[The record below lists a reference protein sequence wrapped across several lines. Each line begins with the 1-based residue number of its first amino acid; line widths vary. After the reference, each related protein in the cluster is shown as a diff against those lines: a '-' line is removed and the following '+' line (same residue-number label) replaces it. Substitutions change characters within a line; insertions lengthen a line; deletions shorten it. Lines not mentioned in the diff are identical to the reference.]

1 MEYYSARRGVAV
13 LPAAWAFDAFTHAT
27 CVANFKNAAVKKFG
41 GRCDPAGFARIK
53 GVVRGYHFKGV
64 KPHLFHP
71 WDEALGACFDLRKC
85 YWEEPAALRAQY
97 PGLDPA
103 ACGPDALAACR
114 PCFEANMRKAA
125 TQRKGW
131 WGGWQPDKGACD
143 AMQRVTDAWRATE
156 KEARAALGGGGSR

>member
-1 MEYYSARRGVAV
+1 MRRKIGSGKAAHVVFEDAAIDQAV
-13 LPAAWAFDAFTHAT
+13 E
-27 CVANFKNAAVKKFG
+27 
-41 GRCDPAGFARIK
+41 

-131 WGGWQPDKGACD
+131 WGGWQ
-143 AMQRVTDAWRATE
+143 RARTSLWLCV
-156 KEARAALGGGGSR
+156 ARSRDPAHVHEQTAQGGENEEVLSLIHI